1 MPFIYLKK
9 AQSVETDDD
18 KTPIGASHQAQPFHF
33 INSESSANGRKQIK
47 PFLKH
52 VKQQLADQCLRTE
65 PGSDNK

>member
-9 AQSVETDDD
+9 AQSVETDDE
-18 KTPIGASHQAQPFHF
+18 KTPIGAAHQAQPFHF

-52 VKQQLADQCLRTE
+52 VKQ
-65 PGSDNK
+65 